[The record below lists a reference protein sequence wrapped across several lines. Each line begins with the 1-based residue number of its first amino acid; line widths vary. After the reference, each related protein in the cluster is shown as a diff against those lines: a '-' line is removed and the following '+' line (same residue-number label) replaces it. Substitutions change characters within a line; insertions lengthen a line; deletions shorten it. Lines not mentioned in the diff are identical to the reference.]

1 LTEIYLCGVRSCAH
15 EISADSAARHRQA
28 RAVAAAVA
36 GGGAEEAAAA
46 AAAVAHGA
54 LAITCWKGW
63 GKLTVFV
70 DKDSLSAISANVDAM

>member
-46 AAAVAHGA
+46 AAHSA

>member
-1 LTEIYLCGVRSCAH
+1 
-15 EISADSAARHRQA
+15 
-28 RAVAAAVA
+28 VAAAVA

-46 AAAVAHGA
+46 AAHSA

-70 DKDSLSAISANVDAM
+70 DKDSLTAISANVDAM